1 MADSQEEHKMKKK
14 KFLLAAILL
23 IASMLITSCGIP
35 QKDYDAVS
43 AERDAAQGKATSL
56 QTQVDSLQNELDDAQ
71 AQVDSIEGNVSKLE
85 TDLSAA
91 QDQISSLQSALN
103 SANTSLEEAQ
113 VKLAKAEEVYKVIL
127 FYDDFEDGDSTGW
140 NLEGGWSVV
149 QEDNHSI
156 LKGVGVCSADIGPK
170 QWTDY
175 VLETRIKF
183 NQSAIVNFR
192 FTSDSQTY
200 FLDILPEGAILYRQL
215 TNATLLAKSALELQ
229 ENKWFNL
236 KIKVYGPVIDCY
248 IDDSHILR
256 YRDDNPLTGGT
267 IGFELPTNSSLYVDD
282 VIVMVVR

>member
-23 IASMLITSCGIP
+23 IASLLITSCGIP
-35 QKDYDAVS
+35 QEDYDAVS
-43 AERDAAQGKATSL
+43 DERDAAQAKATSL
-56 QTQVDSLQNELDDAQ
+56 QTQVDSLQNELDEAEAQ
-71 AQVDSIEGNVSKLE
+71 ITSNEENVTKLE
-85 TDLSAA
+85 TDLIAA
-91 QDQISSLQSALN
+91 QGQLSSLQSALN
-103 SANTSLEEAQ
+103 SVNASLGEAQ
-113 VKLAKAEEVYKVIL
+113 AKLAKAEEIYRVIL
-127 FYDDFEDGDSTGW
+127 FYDDFEDGDSAGW
-140 NLEGGWSVV
+140 NLEGGWSIV
-149 QEDNHSI
+149 QEDNHNI

-215 TNATLLAKSALELQ
+215 TNATLLAKSAMSLQ
-229 ENKWFNL
+229 ESQWFDL
-236 KIKVYGPVIDCY
+236 KIEVQGDRIDCY
-248 IDDSHILR
+248 INDTMLFRYTDD
-256 YRDDNPLTGGT
+256 DPLTGGT